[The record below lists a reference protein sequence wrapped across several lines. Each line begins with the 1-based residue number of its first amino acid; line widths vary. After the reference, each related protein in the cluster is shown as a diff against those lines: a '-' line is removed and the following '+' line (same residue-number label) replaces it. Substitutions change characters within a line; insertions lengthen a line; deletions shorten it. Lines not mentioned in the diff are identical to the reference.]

1 MKVDKRKMGKQIKMV
16 RTSKRMTQEELAEM
30 IDVSPTFLSLVETG
44 AKALSLSKAIE
55 LADVLKVSMDVL
67 FQDNRLQQEESD
79 IAEAAF
85 LLQGCSSYEKE
96 VIVDTIFALK
106 SALVCAFCASEMFA
120 PMLVPLRRI

>member
-1 MKVDKRKMGKQIKMV
+1 MRIFYNGGYVMKVDKRKLGKQIKMV

-30 IDVSPTFLSLVETG
+30 IDVSPTFISLVETG

-85 LLQGCSSYEKE
+85 LLQGCNSYEKE

-106 SALVCAFCASEMFA
+106 TAMREHK
-120 PMLVPLRRI
+120 RK

>member
-1 MKVDKRKMGKQIKMV
+1 MKVDKRKLGKQIKMV

-30 IDVSPTFLSLVETG
+30 IDVSPTFISLVETG
-44 AKALSLSKAIE
+44 TKALSLSKAIE

-85 LLQGCSSYEKE
+85 LLQGYEKE

-106 SALVCAFCASEMFA
+106 TAMREHK
-120 PMLVPLRRI
+120 RK

>member
-1 MKVDKRKMGKQIKMV
+1 MKVDKRKLGKQIKMV

-30 IDVSPTFLSLVETG
+30 IDVSPTFISLVETG
-44 AKALSLSKAIE
+44 TKALSLSKAIE

-85 LLQGCSSYEKE
+85 LLQGCNSYEKE

-106 SALVCAFCASEMFA
+106 TAMREH
-120 PMLVPLRRI
+120 RRK

>member
-1 MKVDKRKMGKQIKMV
+1 MRIFYNGGYVMKVDKRKLGKQIKMV

-30 IDVSPTFLSLVETG
+30 IDVSPTFISLVETG
-44 AKALSLSKAIE
+44 TKALSLSKAIE

-85 LLQGCSSYEKE
+85 LLQGCNSYEKE

-106 SALVCAFCASEMFA
+106 SAMREHK
-120 PMLVPLRRI
+120 RK

>member
-1 MKVDKRKMGKQIKMV
+1 MQLKAEEISFSTDNKVNSIKLTNPNLRLRILPLFSGKVHINTFKAFNIT
-16 RTSKRMTQEELAEM
+16 TS
-30 IDVSPTFLSLVETG
+30 
-44 AKALSLSKAIE
+44 LSLSKAIE

-85 LLQGCSSYEKE
+85 LLQGCNSYEKE

-106 SALVCAFCASEMFA
+106 SAMREHK
-120 PMLVPLRRI
+120 RK

>member
-1 MKVDKRKMGKQIKMV
+1 MKVDKRKLGKQIKMV

-30 IDVSPTFLSLVETG
+30 IDVSPTFISLVETG
-44 AKALSLSKAIE
+44 TKALSLSKAIE

-85 LLQGCSSYEKE
+85 LLQGCNSYEKE
-96 VIVDTIFALK
+96 VMSANKPLMSSISTSNRSAMIF
-106 SALVCAFCASEMFA
+106 SATDEGD
-120 PMLVPLRRI
+120 

>member
-1 MKVDKRKMGKQIKMV
+1 MKVDKRKLGKQIKMV

-30 IDVSPTFLSLVETG
+30 IDVSPTFISLVETG
-44 AKALSLSKAIE
+44 TKALSLSKAIE

-85 LLQGCSSYEKE
+85 LLQGCNSYEKE

-106 SALVCAFCASEMFA
+106 TAMREQSVNSLYQ
-120 PMLVPLRRI
+120 LYNRKTDK

>member
-1 MKVDKRKMGKQIKMV
+1 MRIFYNGGYVMKVDKRKLGKQIKMV

-30 IDVSPTFLSLVETG
+30 IDVSPTFISLVETG
-44 AKALSLSKAIE
+44 TKALSLSKAIE

-85 LLQGCSSYEKE
+85 LLQGCNSYEKE

-106 SALVCAFCASEMFA
+106 TAMREHK
-120 PMLVPLRRI
+120 RK

>member
-1 MKVDKRKMGKQIKMV
+1 MRIFYNGGYVMKVDKRKLGKQIKMV

-30 IDVSPTFLSLVETG
+30 IDVSPTFISLVETG
-44 AKALSLSKAIE
+44 TKALSLTKAIE

-85 LLQGCSSYEKE
+85 LLQGCNSYEKE

-106 SALVCAFCASEMFA
+106 TAMREHK
-120 PMLVPLRRI
+120 RK

>member
-55 LADVLKVSMDVL
+55 LADVLKVS
-67 FQDNRLQQEESD
+67 
-79 IAEAAF
+79 IC
-85 LLQGCSSYEKE
+85 G
-96 VIVDTIFALK
+96 
-106 SALVCAFCASEMFA
+106 
-120 PMLVPLRRI
+120 

>member
-1 MKVDKRKMGKQIKMV
+1 MRIFYNGGYDMKVDKRKLGKQIKMV

-30 IDVSPTFLSLVETG
+30 IDVSPTFISLVETG
-44 AKALSLSKAIE
+44 TKALSLSKAIE

-85 LLQGCSSYEKE
+85 LLQGCNSYEKE

-106 SALVCAFCASEMFA
+106 TAMREHK
-120 PMLVPLRRI
+120 RK

>member
-1 MKVDKRKMGKQIKMV
+1 MKVDKRKLGKQIKMV
-16 RTSKRMTQEELAEM
+16 RTSKRMTQEELAEK
-30 IDVSPTFLSLVETG
+30 IDVSPTFISLVETG

-85 LLQGCSSYEKE
+85 LLQGCNRYEKE

-106 SALVCAFCASEMFA
+106 SAMREHKQK
-120 PMLVPLRRI
+120 

>member
-1 MKVDKRKMGKQIKMV
+1 MIDQIKIGGFL
-16 RTSKRMTQEELAEM
+16 RELRKEKELTQEELAEM
-30 IDVSPTFLSLVETG
+30 IDVSPTFISLVETG

-85 LLQGCSSYEKE
+85 LLQGCNSYEKE

-106 SALVCAFCASEMFA
+106 SAMREH
-120 PMLVPLRRI
+120 RHK

>member
-1 MKVDKRKMGKQIKMV
+1 MKVDKRKLGKQIKMV

-30 IDVSPTFLSLVETG
+30 IDVSPTFISLVETG

-55 LADVLKVSMDVL
+55 LADVLNVSMDVL

-79 IAEAAF
+79 FAEASF
-85 LLQGCSSYEKE
+85 LLQGCNSYEKE

-106 SALVCAFCASEMFA
+106 STMREHKHK
-120 PMLVPLRRI
+120 

>member
-1 MKVDKRKMGKQIKMV
+1 MKVDKRKLGKQIKMV

-30 IDVSPTFLSLVETG
+30 IDVSPTFISLVETG
-44 AKALSLSKAIE
+44 TKALSLSKAIE

-85 LLQGCSSYEKE
+85 LLQGCNGYEKE

-106 SALVCAFCASEMFA
+106 TAMREHK
-120 PMLVPLRRI
+120 RK